1 MKNYSFIHIIELY
14 HTYKGTDEKEKRD
27 FYQHKSD
34 YYQFFVKMILILASL
49 ASLSYLVSDYQLNG
63 NTIMPTLIPRTSI
76 LIPMFLYVFL
86 EPKAENYKIKELL
99 NYLLLNTIVFA
110 TIWSVYN
117 LEIKTH
123 FSEGATIM
131 NH

>member
-14 HTYKGTDEKEKRD
+14 HTYKGTDEKEKRE

-86 EPKAENYKIKELL
+86 EPKA
-99 NYLLLNTIVFA
+99 
-110 TIWSVYN
+110 
-117 LEIKTH
+117 
-123 FSEGATIM
+123 
-131 NH
+131 